1 MRLVPVEAALR
12 EDRSLTLGMPGR
24 DFCVVPNL
32 GRIPIL
38 RFTGSSGP
46 RERILARIDMAFC
59 VAEPT
64 PKAYWTKRL
73 AARVAGVRSTQDG
86 QHTDADEPDP
96 PTQPL
101 GTGPCGVAASSNDC
115 KQR

>member
-1 MRLVPVEAALR
+1 MRVVPVEAALR

-46 RERILARIDMAFC
+46 RERIPARIDMAFC

-64 PKAYWTKRL
+64 PKAYWTKRVAPGL
-73 AARVAGVRSTQDG
+73 ARVRNVQ
-86 QHTDADEPDP
+86 
-96 PTQPL
+96 
-101 GTGPCGVAASSNDC
+101 
-115 KQR
+115 